1 MVFLSPHR
9 LESTEQSRQDVMPQ
23 AMLRADYTL
32 RAFGDVH
39 TPLSPAIPL
48 CGVACFLTLR
58 AEIPGINSRIGRHG
72 KSLVTSSRART
83 RAGVTMLSAERLTAS
98 TCSTQPFA
106 APSSLHNGLDND
118 SELQWENDVGD
129 GAYCDTPLDC
139 GRAGAAALCERMP
152 ARRNICASSPSV
164 HPTRRSRGGGGS

>member
-23 AMLRADYTL
+23 AMLRLFTEMADYTL

-58 AEIPGINSRIGRHG
+58 AEIPGIDSCRTLASVDMVRASIIFR
-72 KSLVTSSRART
+72 SSN
-83 RAGVTMLSAERLTAS
+83 
-98 TCSTQPFA
+98 C
-106 APSSLHNGLDND
+106 
-118 SELQWENDVGD
+118 
-129 GAYCDTPLDC
+129 
-139 GRAGAAALCERMP
+139 
-152 ARRNICASSPSV
+152 SSPLAQHAILPESV
-164 HPTRRSRGGGGS
+164 RQHRAPRRPP